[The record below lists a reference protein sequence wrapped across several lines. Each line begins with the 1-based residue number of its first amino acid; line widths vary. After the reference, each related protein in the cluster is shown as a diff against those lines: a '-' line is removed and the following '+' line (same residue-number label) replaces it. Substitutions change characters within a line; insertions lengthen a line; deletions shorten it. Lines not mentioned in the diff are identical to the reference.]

1 MELNPKLRL
10 RRPIEVP
17 FSNPNK
23 TTVCP
28 SIAFGSKKRKRC
40 ATWRV
45 QNVTMRCQLVNVVAA
60 LITNTYG
67 LPVSIELNTCNS
79 AQFNAHS
86 SSRIG
91 WKPMICALMF
101 IRYYPCLWAEEL
113 GSLPNGNPRVLM
125 SALLQMTMATDDA
138 TERVR
143 DPTTPSWK
151 PAVILTSC
159 WICCPC
165 QLRTLTW
172 TCIGDIHW

>member
-28 SIAFGSKKRKRC
+28 SIAFGSKNRKRC

-45 QNVTMRCQLVNVVAA
+45 QKVTMRCQLVNVVAA

-101 IRYYPCLWAEEL
+101 IRYHPCMPVDWRARSGPYRMETL
-113 GSLPNGNPRVLM
+113 GCWWGPCCRW
-125 SALLQMTMATDDA
+125 QWQ
-138 TERVR
+138 
-143 DPTTPSWK
+143 PTTRRRGWETQPHRAGNRRSSW
-151 PAVILTSC
+151 PAAGSAALVSWGLL
-159 WICCPC
+159 PEPA
-165 QLRTLTW
+165 
-172 TCIGDIHW
+172 